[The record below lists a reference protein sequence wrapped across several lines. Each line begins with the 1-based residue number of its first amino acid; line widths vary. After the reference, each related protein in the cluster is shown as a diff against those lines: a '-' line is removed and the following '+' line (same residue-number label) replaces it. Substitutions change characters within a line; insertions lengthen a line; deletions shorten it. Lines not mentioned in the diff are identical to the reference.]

1 MRSVE
6 GAYINLDRDTARRAA
21 IEAQLAGLGLPYVV
35 ERLPGIDGAK
45 AGGLPA
51 GLRPGQFGCWLS
63 HLAALERSLGS
74 DRHLHVIEDDA
85 LISRK
90 LRALPELLGAL
101 ESGKGDWDLLYLD
114 ATLVEIDDMYRM
126 FDWVR
131 QSRERGIV
139 QVCKVPAQFTVFGTH
154 SYVVN
159 GERKRQVHEFL
170 AGRLDSG
177 YPIDNVLA
185 QAIREGALKAF
196 VSAPFLI
203 TGSDA
208 GLESSVGYEGGDHG
222 FLAWLLFRRL
232 CFFDL
237 DERALGDLAARAA
250 GLARGV
256 PQAEALFGAL
266 CAYRVAAWLPDSRF
280 HPGQPR
286 E

>member
-6 GAYINLDRDTARRAA
+6 GVYINLDRDTARRAA
-21 IEAQLAGLGLPYVV
+21 IEAQLAPLALPYPVQ
-35 ERLPGIDGAK
+35 RLAGVDGGK
-45 AGGLPA
+45 AGERPE

-63 HLAALERSLGS
+63 HLAALESALGS
-74 DRHLHVIEDDA
+74 DRHLHVVEDDA
-85 LISRK
+85 LLSPK
-90 LRALPELLGAL
+90 LRSLPELLAAL
-101 ESGKGDWDLLYLD
+101 GSEDWDLLYLD
-114 ATLVEIDDMYRM
+114 ATLVEIADMHRM

-131 QSRERGIV
+131 ESREKGVV
-139 QVCKVPAQFTVFGTH
+139 QVCKVPAQFTLYGTH

-159 GERKRQVHEFL
+159 GARKRSVHEYL
-170 AGRLDSG
+170 AARLRSG

-185 QAIREGALKAF
+185 QAIREGTLKAF

-208 GLESSVGYEGGDHG
+208 GLESSVGYEGDHG

-237 DERALGDLAARAA
+237 DARVLGELAARAA
-250 GLARGV
+250 ALGRSV

-266 CAYRVAAWLPDSRF
+266 CAYRVAAWPPDSRF
-280 HPGQPR
+280 HPGRPG

>member
-6 GAYINLDRDTARRAA
+6 GVYINLDRDTARRAA
-21 IEAQLAGLGLPYVV
+21 IEAQLARLRLPYEVR
-35 ERLPGIDGAK
+35 RLAGVDGAK
-45 AGGLPA
+45 AEGRPE

-85 LISRK
+85 LLSAK
-90 LRALPELLGAL
+90 LGALPELLAAL
-101 ESGKGDWDLLYLD
+101 ASADWDLLYLD
-114 ATLVEIDDMYRM
+114 ATLVEIADMYRM

-131 QSRERGIV
+131 EAREKGVV
-139 QVCKVPAQFTVFGTH
+139 QVCKLPPQFTVYGTH

-159 GERKRQVHEFL
+159 GERKARLREYLV
-170 AGRLDSG
+170 GRLDSG

-185 QAIREGALKAF
+185 QGVQQGALKAF
-196 VSAPFLI
+196 ASAPFLI

-208 GLESSVGYEGGDHG
+208 GLESSVGYEGDHG

-232 CFFDL
+232 CFHDL
-237 DERALGDLAARAA
+237 DERALGELSARAA
-250 GLARGV
+250 ELVRGL
-256 PQAEALFGAL
+256 PPAEALFGAL
-266 CAYRVAAWLPDSRF
+266 CAYRTAAWPPDSRF
-280 HPGQPR
+280 HPERPR